1 MPKRPP
7 KPALETRT
15 TFWSSSFEVTAK
27 LVCAEHQICTAI
39 QVVLQLV
46 LGWYKCLS
54 FSSVPGSEF
63 TCIFYY
69 FWQLI
74 NYWDDCTRA
83 APAVAEDF
91 ATTPHEA
98 ATLLVA
104 GDLPHA
110 TTSPGGTT
118 ECTKTSKKFNNRK
131 SVFSIQ
137 SEGKTVNFR
146 HNGTHA

>member
-1 MPKRPP
+1 MLTS
-7 KPALETRT
+7 ALADYRSKHLHKG
-15 TFWSSSFEVTAK
+15 SSRGDS
-27 LVCAEHQICTAI
+27 
-39 QVVLQLV
+39 
-46 LGWYKCLS
+46 
-54 FSSVPGSEF
+54 
-63 TCIFYY
+63 
-69 FWQLI
+69 
-74 NYWDDCTRA
+74 
-83 APAVAEDF
+83 EDF

-98 ATLLVA
+98 AALLVA

-146 HNGTHA
+146 HNGT